1 MLVLINVT
9 QAVQE
14 AVLAH
19 KRGFMRAHAGKS
31 PLLLSSYEPDH
42 QKGPCHGRHV
52 DALVRAMLSKI
63 RTVGKMERAR
73 PHETANAN
81 PLCSKPRY
89 AFFPFPHATR

>member
-19 KRGFMRAHAGKS
+19 KRDFMRAHAGKS
-31 PLLLSSYEPDH
+31 PLLLSSYKPDH

-52 DALVRAMLSKI
+52 NALVRAMLSKI
-63 RTVGKMERAR
+63 RTVGKMELAP
-73 PHETANAN
+73 PHETTNAN

-89 AFFPFPHATR
+89 GFFPFTHATM

>member
-1 MLVLINVT
+1 MLVLIDVT

-31 PLLLSSYEPDH
+31 PLSLSSYEPDH
-42 QKGPCHGRHV
+42 QKGPYHGRHV

-63 RTVGKMERAR
+63 RTFGKMEPRD
-73 PHETANAN
+73 HQCKSTLFETQVCIL
-81 PLCSKPRY
+81 PVYPRHNVI
-89 AFFPFPHATR
+89 A